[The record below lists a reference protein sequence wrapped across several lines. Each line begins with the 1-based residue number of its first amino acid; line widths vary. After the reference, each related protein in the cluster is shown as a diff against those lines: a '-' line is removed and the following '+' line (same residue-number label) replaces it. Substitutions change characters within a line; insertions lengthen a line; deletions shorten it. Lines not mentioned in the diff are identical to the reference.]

1 LLAETAESAYVVAA
15 IGEEVCFVYGPP
27 VTVDRYTLYP
37 LTVDVL
43 AVQVSVTEC
52 EAGWTPVPESVIVAG
67 ELVALLVTVTLPGS
81 EPALAG
87 VKVTFRV
94 AVDPAAIIWPEETPL
109 AVYPAPEMVT
119 LETVTLEFPPLVK
132 VTERLLLLP
141 MLMLEKFKAF
151 VLGVNSMVDAVTVSV
166 AALLVTLPVALL
178 TVTVNCEPLF
188 EVVVAGVV

>member
-1 LLAETAESAYVVAA
+1 M
-15 IGEEVCFVYGPP
+15 
-27 VTVDRYTLYP
+27 YP
-37 LTVDVL
+37 LTVEVL

-52 EAGWTPVPESVIVAG
+52 EAGCTPVPESVIVAG

-81 EPALAG
+81 EPALDG
-87 VKVTFRV
+87 VKVTFSV
-94 AVDPAAIIWPEETPL
+94 AVVPAATIWPEETPL

-141 MLMLEKFKAF
+141 MLTVEKFKAV
-151 VLGVNSMVDAVTVSV
+151 VLGVSCMVEAVTVRV
-166 AALLVTLPVALL
+166 AALLVTLPPALL

-188 EVVVAGVV
+188 AVVVAEVEYEVEVAPLIGAPFKFH